1 VVLVSRRRL
10 AVVGAFL
17 LMTGFCVSLVEVRK
31 HYSGTNHDDFL
42 IPNLALAW
50 LPFLFALLLYDGDRR
65 RRSRLQLG
73 ALVVLW
79 LLFLPNAPY
88 LLTDIIHLTPLPP
101 VPLWYDALMFVAC
114 AWTGLALGIGSLLL
128 VHNVARRRIGERL
141 SWLLLVPVLALV
153 SLGIYLGRV
162 VRLNSW
168 DALLRPGHV
177 AHVLATPLRDP
188 LAHQRFLVVEVL
200 FTVFL
205 ILAYLLVYTVIELRL
220 EHGDQATRSPRRR
233 V

>member
-1 VVLVSRRRL
+1 MSRRRL
-10 AVVGAFL
+10 AVLAAFV
-17 LMTGFCVSLVEVRK
+17 LMSAFCVTLVQVRM
-31 HYSGTNHDDFL
+31 HYAGTNHDEFL
-42 IPNLALAW
+42 IGNLFLAW

-65 RRSRLQLG
+65 GRPRLQLG
-73 ALVVLW
+73 VLAVLW

-128 VHNVARRRIGERL
+128 VHGVARRGLGERA

-168 DALLRPGHV
+168 DALLHPGRV
-177 AHVLATPLRDP
+177 AQVIASPLRDP
-188 LAHQRFLVVEVL
+188 LAHPRFLVVETL

-205 ILAYLLVYTVIELRL
+205 ILAYLLVYTVVELRL
-220 EHGDQATRSPRRR
+220 EHGDQATRSQRRR